1 MNLIESLFDNLFN
14 FISFKYKNI
23 MIKSESYFISNFNL
37 INYKLFCAIYTHLK
51 KKTDPSQK

>member
-51 KKTDPSQK
+51 KK